1 MSKRTSYTPGTFCWV
16 DLSAHDMKTAGRFY
30 ADLLGWSVTEQDT
43 AGGPPY
49 AMFKRGEDVV
59 AGMGQTSD
67 EMKAQGVPPL
77 WNSYVSVED
86 ARATAKRV
94 EALGGTVMFPV
105 MDVMDAG
112 AMTFVQDREGSVFAI
127 WEPKQHH
134 GATLVNEPGALCWN
148 ELYSRDLA
156 AAQGFYGEL
165 FGWTFDSNEG
175 PSGMKVTTIKN
186 GDNYNGTIIVMDE
199 RMAGLPTH
207 WATYFA
213 VEDCDA
219 AVATVKAKGGKVHMP
234 PMDIPQG
241 RLATVADPQGA
252 VFVVMALAKPN

>member
-1 MSKRTSYTPGTFCWV
+1 MSKRTTYTPGTFCWV
-16 DLSAHDMKTAGRFY
+16 DLSAHDMKAAGSFY
-30 ADLLGWSVTEQDT
+30 ADLFGWTAVEQDT
-43 AGGPPY
+43 QGGPPY
-49 AMFKRGEDVV
+49 AMFMRGDQVV

-67 EMKAQGVPPL
+67 EMKANGVPGL
-77 WNSYVSVED
+77 WNSYVSVAD

-94 EALGGTVMFPV
+94 EQLGGTVMFPV

-112 AMTFVQDREGSVFAI
+112 VMTFVQDREGAVFAI

-134 GATLVNEPGALCWN
+134 GASLVNEPGAFCWN
-148 ELYSRDLA
+148 ELYTRSLDD
-156 AAQGFYGEL
+156 AQGFYGEL
-165 FGWTFDSNEG
+165 LGWTFEQNDG

-186 GDNYNGTIIVMDE
+186 GDAYNGTIIVMDD
-199 RMAGLPTH
+199 RMAGIPPN

-219 AVATVKAKGGKVHMP
+219 AIKKVTDAGGKVHMP

-252 VFVVMALAKPN
+252 VFVVMALSQTA